1 MNHPLDIHF
10 EASSSE
16 GWPVFVCEV
25 WERYDSDTRSL
36 IGCGCTWLPALSSK
50 QIIDV
55 AIWKPT
61 SNSMGLDALREMM
74 LPSCPDL
81 KLLREVTMSVGM
93 RAKLQVLS
101 IGSLQLKINSL
112 TSGFDVFGVQC

>member
-1 MNHPLDIHF
+1 MSVGSKITSNQSRGGIAMP
-10 EASSSE
+10 
-16 GWPVFVCEV
+16 G
-25 WERYDSDTRSL
+25 RS
-36 IGCGCTWLPALSSK
+36 CGCTWLPALSSK
-50 QIIDV
+50 QVIDV

-101 IGSLQLKINSL
+101 IGSLQLKINCVEIESEL
-112 TSGFDVFGVQC
+112 PWLAAWR